1 MKKKECTHEKNF
13 PARESKSTFA
23 RNTKRGRERERKQKR
38 IIEKIDSI
46 IL

>member
-23 RNTKRGRERERKQKR
+23 KNTKVGERE
-38 IIEKIDSI
+38 IISVLSKIKHR
-46 IL
+46 